1 MNKLK
6 TYGFLALV
14 GVVFGVLAFLLPKAI
29 HFFFRGFLLL
39 LENPLEGFA
48 FFVFLTIF
56 ISVGIYFDGKDT
68 EKSY

>member
-14 GVVFGVLAFLLPKAI
+14 GVVFGLLAFLLPKAI
-29 HFFFRGFLLL
+29 KFFFRGFQLL

-48 FFVFLTIF
+48 FFLFLTIF
-56 ISVGIYFDGKDT
+56 ISVGIYLDGKET